1 MTSGRA
7 LRRDRGAPAKDAA
20 VALGAVHRDLALP
33 EGRLHYVE
41 AGSGLPLV
49 LLHGGHGSWTHWVA
63 NIAPLARSFRVL
75 AVDMPGFGASFN
87 PEPAYDIGKYAAT
100 VSRMLDAL
108 SIGRAAIAGFSF
120 GGAVAA
126 AAASMEPQRIA
137 RLSMVN
143 PPGIGPGSPR
153 AVAIQQDLSRLAVT
167 RGLREGAIASLRRL
181 QLHNHD
187 LIDDDVIAAMIANVR
202 ATRFVSRAASRSA
215 DTANTLRAVRQ
226 PVQLFIGR
234 EDVHRQHGLQE
245 LLRLMPQVAPQ
256 AQIHLVER
264 ARHWLQFDRA
274 ELFNARL
281 AEFAGAG

>member
-7 LRRDRGAPAKDAA
+7 LRRDRGAQAKDPAL
-20 VALGAVHRDLALP
+20 ALGAVHRELALP

-41 AGSGLPLV
+41 AGTGMPLV
-49 LLHGGHGSWTHWVA
+49 LLHGGHGSWTHWAA

-75 AVDMPGFGASFN
+75 AVDMPGFGASFD
-87 PEPAYDIGKYAAT
+87 PEPAYDIERYAGT

-108 SIGRAAIAGFSF
+108 SIGRAAVAGFSF

-126 AAASMEPQRIA
+126 EVTSMEPQRIA
-137 RLSMVN
+137 CLAMVN

-153 AVAIQQDLSRLAVT
+153 ATAIQQDLSRLAVT
-167 RGLREGAIASLRRL
+167 RGLREGAMASLRRL
-181 QLHNHD
+181 QLYNHE
-187 LIDDDVIAAMIANVR
+187 LIDDDVVDAMIANVR

-215 DTANTLRAVRQ
+215 DTARALRSVRQ

-245 LLRLMPQVAPQ
+245 LLALMPQVAPQ

-274 ELFNARL
+274 DLFNERL
-281 AEFAGAG
+281 AQFVGAV